1 MLWRN
6 NISTC
11 PSGASARESLLR
23 NFVPKLTRINGRPF
37 FQTVL
42 VGIVLFLNPGTYLAI
57 TGLGA
62 GGKQPELVGIVND
75 ANVVLYT
82 LFGASAVVGG
92 GLVNK
97 IGPRFSLMLGVTGY
111 PVYCG
116 SLWFA

>member
-1 MLWRN
+1 M
-6 NISTC
+6 
-11 PSGASARESLLR
+11 LR
-23 NFVPKLTRINGRPF
+23 NLVPKLTKINGRPF

-42 VGIVLFLNPGTYLAI
+42 VGIVPFLNPGTYLAI

-62 GGKQPELVGIVND
+62 GGKQPELIGIVND

-92 GLVNK
+92 GVINK
-97 IGPRFSLMLGVTGY
+97 IGPRYSLMIGVTGY

-116 SLWFA
+116 SL